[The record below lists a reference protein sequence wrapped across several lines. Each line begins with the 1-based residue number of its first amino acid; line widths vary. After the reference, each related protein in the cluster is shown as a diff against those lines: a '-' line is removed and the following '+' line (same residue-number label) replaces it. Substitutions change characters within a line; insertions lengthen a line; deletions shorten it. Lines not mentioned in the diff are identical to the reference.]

1 MAMSPRAAGRL
12 ALLLAFAW
20 DGAALAELDRGAF
33 PLEDR
38 LQLLVQPRSVLAI
51 DGQTGGQREEALE
64 LGERV
69 LAQGVD
75 GRVAFAITDK
85 RILAIAVGSGAF
97 QEASF
102 SRGEALVVPAALG
115 DRVALFVTNRRV
127 IGFDGGSGNLV
138 ETRLGVRETV
148 QQTALANSVA
158 VAVTTRRA
166 LGLSPFRGGF
176 FEVSLGLDEAELSL
190 AATGDIA
197 TLTTDQRIL
206 TFRAATG
213 GWEERRIGLG
223 N

>member
-1 MAMSPRAAGRL
+1 MPRLRWQP
-12 ALLLAFAW
+12 ALLLLSLASATFAG
-20 DGAALAELDRGAF
+20 DSRGAF

-38 LQLLVQPRSVLAI
+38 LQLIVQPRSVLAI
-51 DGQTGGQREEALE
+51 DGETGGQREESLD

-69 LAQGVD
+69 LAQGAD
-75 GRVAFAITDK
+75 GRVAFAITD
-85 RILAIAVGSGAF
+85 RRLLAIAAGSGSF
-97 QEASF
+97 QEARF
-102 SRGEALVVPAALG
+102 TRGEALAAPAALG
-115 DRVALFVTNRRV
+115 DRVALFVTNRRL

-138 ETRLGVRETV
+138 EARLGPRERV
-148 QQTALANSVA
+148 ERTAIANSVA
-158 VAVTTRRA
+158 VAATARRA

-176 FEVSLGLDEAELSL
+176 FEVSLGLDEAELAL

-213 GWEERRIGLG
+213 DWEERRIGLG

>member
-1 MAMSPRAAGRL
+1 MPRRGWQP
-12 ALLLAFAW
+12 LLLAL
-20 DGAALAELDRGAF
+20 ALAAAASAGDRRGAV

-38 LQLLVQPRSVLAI
+38 LQLLLQPRSVLAI
-51 DGQTGGQREEALE
+51 DGETGGQREEALD

-69 LAQGVD
+69 LSQGAD
-75 GRVAFAITDK
+75 GRVGFAVTDR
-85 RILAIAVGSGAF
+85 RILAIAVGAGAF
-97 QEASF
+97 QEARF
-102 SRGEALVVPAALG
+102 ARGEALTTPPALG
-115 DRVALFVTNRRV
+115 DRVALFVTSRRV

-138 ETRLGVRETV
+138 ETRLGPRERV
-148 QQTALANSVA
+148 ERTAVANSVA
-158 VAVTTRRA
+158 VAATARRA

-176 FEVSLGLDEAELSL
+176 FEVSLGLDERELSL
-190 AATGDIA
+190 AATGAIA

>member
-1 MAMSPRAAGRL
+1 MLRVRWQPVLLSLSL
-12 ALLLAFAW
+12 AS
-20 DGAALAELDRGAF
+20 AALAGDSRGAF

-38 LQLLVQPRSVLAI
+38 LQLIVQPRSVLAI
-51 DGQTGGQREEALE
+51 DGETGGQREESLD

-69 LAQGVD
+69 LSQGAD
-75 GRVAFAITDK
+75 GRVAFAVTE
-85 RILAIAVGSGAF
+85 RRLLAIAAGSGSF
-97 QEASF
+97 QEARF
-102 SRGEALVVPAALG
+102 ARGEALAAPAALG
-115 DRVALFVTNRRV
+115 DRVILFVTNRRL

-138 ETRLGVRETV
+138 EARLGPRERV
-148 QQTALANSVA
+148 ERTAVANSVA
-158 VAVTTRRA
+158 VAATARRA

-213 GWEERRIGLG
+213 GWEERLIGLG
-223 N
+223 K

>member
-1 MAMSPRAAGRL
+1 MSRLWVRAA
-12 ALLLAFAW
+12 LLAGLGSFAV
-20 DGAALAELDRGAF
+20 AAAAGDNRGAF

-38 LQLLVQPRSVLAI
+38 LQLIVQPRSVLAI
-51 DGQTGGQREEALE
+51 DGETGGQREEALD

-69 LAQGVD
+69 LAQGAD
-75 GRVAFAITDK
+75 GRVAFAITD
-85 RILAIAVGSGAF
+85 RRLLAIAAGSGSF
-97 QEASF
+97 QEARF
-102 SRGEALVVPAALG
+102 ARGEALASPAALG

-138 ETRLGVRETV
+138 EARLGPRERV
-148 QQTALANSVA
+148 ERTAVANSVA
-158 VAVTTRRA
+158 VAATARRA